1 MQDEE
6 GLVAQGLLPD
16 VDFCRHAVSLGDR
29 LPSAAHL
36 RTCAVCLR
44 RWRVTE
50 AALQG
55 WQPMTHRRAAARV
68 RRMAESFTVPER
80 DELYRAFYAHLAECR
95 RCESALAVLTFDM
108 EPRRGPREKG
118 RARGSGLAV
127 MQ

>member
-16 VDFCRHAVSLGDR
+16 VNFCRHALSLGDR

-36 RTCAVCLR
+36 QTCAVCLR

-55 WQPMTHRRAAARV
+55 WQPMTHRSAAARV
-68 RRMAESFTVPER
+68 RRMAAAFGSLER
-80 DELYRAFYAHLAECR
+80 DEVYRAFYAHLADCR
-95 RCESALAVLTFDM
+95 RCESALAALTFDLQ
-108 EPRRGPREKG
+108 PARSRRPPE
-118 RARGSGLAV
+118 ADGSRLAV
-127 MQ
+127 MR